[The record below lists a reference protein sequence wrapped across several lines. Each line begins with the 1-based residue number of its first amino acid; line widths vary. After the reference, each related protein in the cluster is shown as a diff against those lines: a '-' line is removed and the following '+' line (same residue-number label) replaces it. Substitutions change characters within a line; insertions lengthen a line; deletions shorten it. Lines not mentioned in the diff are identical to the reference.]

1 MIFYTCSTIVS
12 STYCAL
18 GNVCDVRDTPL
29 PRLITGQVDTPWGAQ
44 RKYFWVCP
52 WGCLGKKLAFELVG
66 WVTQIAFPKWGSASH
81 LKAWM
86 GQKVEDGGIFLS
98 SPASW
103 IELGHLRPSPVLHWD
118 LQHRIPWLPGLST
131 CTACSWHIVGL
142 LSLDNRISSSIPIS
156 TDISRSL

>member
-1 MIFYTCSTIVS
+1 MIFYTCSTML

-18 GNVCDVRDTPL
+18 GNVCDVRHTPL
-29 PRLITGQVDTPWGAQ
+29 RWLITGQVGTPWGDQ

-52 WGCLGKKLAFELVG
+52 WGCLGKKLAFELGCVK
-66 WVTQIAFPKWGSASH
+66 QIAFPMWGSSSH
-81 LKAWM
+81 LKAWI

-118 LQHRIPWLPGLST
+118 LQHWIPWLPGLST
-131 CTACSWHIVGL
+131 WTARSWHIVGL
-142 LSLDNRISSSIPIS
+142 LSLNNCISSSISIS
-156 TDISRSL
+156 TDISR